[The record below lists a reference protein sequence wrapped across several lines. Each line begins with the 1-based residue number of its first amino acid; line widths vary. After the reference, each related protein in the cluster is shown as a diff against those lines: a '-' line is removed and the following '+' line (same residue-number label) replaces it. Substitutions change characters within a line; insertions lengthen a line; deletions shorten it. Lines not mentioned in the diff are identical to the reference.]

1 MKPNSKFIHSASS
14 GQNSKFSNG
23 FTLVELLA
31 SIIVLV
37 AVGSVISG
45 IITASLRGT
54 NKTTT
59 IENIRQNGN
68 YAIAQVSRTIEY
80 AQVFNG
86 FSNDGTTYII
96 TCPFLPSPTPPAPV
110 TTKYKFLKVTQLNND
125 PIVYNCTSS
134 SPFTITANGA
144 SLIDTDSLALT
155 ECVLACI
162 QSRATDVPVIKVSFK
177 LGPKNSNSLVES
189 STPPILFET
198 SVIIRNYRK

>member
-1 MKPNSKFIHSASS
+1 MKKYLSSFISHLSS
-14 GQNSKFSNG
+14 QKG

-31 SIIVLV
+31 SIVVLV
-37 AVGSVISG
+37 AVGSVITG

-54 NKTTT
+54 NKTNA

-68 YAIAQVSRTIEY
+68 YAISQVSKNIEY

-86 FSNDGTTYII
+86 FSNDGIAYVT
-96 TCPFLPSPTPPAPV
+96 TCPFSTVPSPTPPAPV
-110 TTKYKFLKVTQLNND
+110 TTQYKFLKVTPLNNN
-125 PIVYNCTSS
+125 PIIYNCTSS
-134 SPFTITANGA
+134 SPLTITANGA

-155 ECVLACI
+155 ECTLACI

-177 LGPKNSNSLVES
+177 LGPKISSSLVES

-198 SVIIRNYRK
+198 GVIIRNYRK